1 MFNKMI
7 NPYAS
12 KLKMM
17 HRDKRFSQITKNT
30 VAKKIKFSIKDFF
43 SKCEKYEDILGEK
56 LHFLCTEISNKRK
69 VNYENLSK

>member
-1 MFNKMI
+1 MFNKII

-30 VAKKIKFSIKDFF
+30 VTKKIKFSIKDFF
-43 SKCEKYEDILGEK
+43 SKCQKYEEK
-56 LHFLCTEISNKRK
+56 L
-69 VNYENLSK
+69 